1 MAGQSMFFGDASNG
15 APNLS
20 IANSYST
27 NSSGPSLFMTA
38 PPAFLGSRSM
48 FSFKDNG
55 SDKSFFCSFN
65 QDENVDD
72 DDLEEYLHQPEKK
85 RRLTVE
91 QVQFLEKSFDAE
103 NKLEPERKMQLAK
116 ELSLQPRQIA
126 IWFQN
131 RRARWKNKNL
141 EKDYDTLKS
150 NYDNLK
156 VDYGSLLIEKEKL
169 QAEVRQLSDK
179 LLLSDNGK
187 DPSNCGSEKLFE
199 PLPKAPIAE
208 SISTSSA
215 SSQVPVTVLKQDD
228 RSSSKSGVFDSDSS
242 HHADGAHSSFLETGD
257 SSYIFE
263 CEQSNDLSLDEEDNF
278 SKNLLS
284 LVHEYPK
291 IQDPDYSS
299 SPANPNFFGF
309 PLDDHAFHSWSY

>member
-1 MAGQSMFFGDASNG
+1 MADHSMVFGSSSNG
-15 APNLS
+15 ATNMKIGS
-20 IANSYST
+20 SYSSV
-27 NSSGPSLFMTA
+27 NSPSLVMNG
-38 PPAFLGSRSM
+38 PPPFHGLRSM
-48 FSFKDNG
+48 LSFKNTG
-55 SDKSFFCSFN
+55 SEKSFFCSFN

-91 QVQFLEKSFDAE
+91 QVQFLEKSFDTD

-116 ELSLQPRQIA
+116 ELDLQPRQIA

-156 VDYGSLLIEKEKL
+156 ADYDSLLSEKEKL
-169 QAEVRQLSDK
+169 QAEVRRLTDK
-179 LLLSDNGK
+179 LPLNDNQK
-187 DPSNCGSEKLFE
+187 DLRNYGGEKLFQL
-199 PLPKAPIAE
+199 LPKAPIAE
-208 SISTSSA
+208 SVATSE
-215 SSQVPVTVLKQDD
+215 SSQAPVVALRQDD
-228 RSSSKSGVFDSDSS
+228 LSSSRSGVLDSDSS
-242 HHADGAHSSFLETGD
+242 HFADGVHSSFLETGD

-263 CEQSNDLSLDEEDNF
+263 CEQSNLSLDEEDNF

-284 LVHEYPK
+284 LANEDFK
-291 IQDPDYSS
+291 IHDPNYTSF
-299 SPANPNFFGF
+299 PANPNFFGL
-309 PLDDHAFHSWSY
+309 PHDDHAFRSWPY